1 EVLNLARILQGLGSG
16 LLNPQTVALI
26 QQHFRG
32 HDRAR
37 AFALLATTVAVATA
51 IGPVVG
57 GALIQVL
64 GPQWGW
70 RWMFLMNAPIGVIAI
85 AGAFRYIPD
94 DRARGRARPDLDPV
108 GTILLCVA
116 LLGIMLPFPERGGDG
131 LVWL

>member
-1 EVLNLARILQGLGSG
+1 
-16 LLNPQTVALI
+16 QTVALI
-26 QQHFRG
+26 QHHFRG

-64 GPQWGW
+64 GPEWGW

-85 AGAFRYIPD
+85 IGAFRYIPD
-94 DRARGRARPDLDPV
+94 ERARGWAQPDLHPV
-108 GTILLCVA
+108 GSTLLRGA
-116 LLGIMLPFPERGGDG
+116 ILGIMVPFRQRGRRRLVGQSSPAG
-131 LVWL
+131 LLCLGRWWM

>member
-1 EVLNLARILQGLGSG
+1 GLGSG

-26 QQHFRG
+26 QHHFRG

-64 GPQWGW
+64 GPEWGW
-70 RWMFLMNAPIGVIAI
+70 RWMFLLNAPIGVIAI
-85 AGAFRYIPD
+85 IGAFRYIPD
-94 DRARGRARPDLDPV
+94 DRAGQGPARPRPRGHDPAV
-108 GTILLCVA
+108 
-116 LLGIMLPFPERGGDG
+116 RGDPGDHAA
-131 LVWL
+131 VP